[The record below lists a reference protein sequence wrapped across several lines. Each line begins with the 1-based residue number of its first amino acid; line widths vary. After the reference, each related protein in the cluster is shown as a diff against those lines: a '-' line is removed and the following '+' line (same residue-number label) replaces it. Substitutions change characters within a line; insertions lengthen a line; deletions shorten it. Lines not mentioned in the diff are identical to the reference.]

1 MDESLA
7 KGHMKQLFRVIEK
20 NNSDLLRIWENA
32 VTKLGRGWNYKVWS
46 KMLLEMAKNEKD
58 FRINTIEFGSK
69 RKPKCG
75 FLYWKKLK
83 SIHPHCGKSKCF
95 MHKQ

>member
-32 VTKLGRGWNYKVWS
+32 VTKPTSPLS
-46 KMLLEMAKNEKD
+46 D
-58 FRINTIEFGSK
+58 FSR
-69 RKPKCG
+69 
-75 FLYWKKLK
+75 
-83 SIHPHCGKSKCF
+83 
-95 MHKQ
+95 